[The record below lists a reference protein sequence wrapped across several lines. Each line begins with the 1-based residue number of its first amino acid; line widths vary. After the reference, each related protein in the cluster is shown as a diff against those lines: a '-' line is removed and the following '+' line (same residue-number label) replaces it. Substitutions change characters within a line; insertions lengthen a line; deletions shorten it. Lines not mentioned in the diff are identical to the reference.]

1 MWDHMVQKHGS
12 PRDID
17 PIKDFRFEKVSS
29 HRDPLN
35 RQIEEAIR
43 INQALE
49 QKTLIARSGYI
60 QKVNCLNRKEEHFAP
75 RKRNNYQ

>member
-1 MWDHMVQKHGS
+1 MVPKHGS

-17 PIKDFRFEKVSS
+17 PLKDFRFEKVSS

-49 QKTLIARSGYI
+49 QKTLLARSGYI
-60 QKVNCLNRKEEHFAP
+60 QKVNSLNRKEEHFAP
-75 RKRNNYQ
+75 RKRNSYQ